1 MKTCLIDSHRTTATT
16 EYSDPYFDENQ
27 YSQASSRIDH
37 STHSMVTS
45 VPAPALGKNIMRN
58 HKERNPYEVF
68 EQAKLLGSGSM
79 GTVSMVKKVKDA
91 VGGSARVKNL
101 STKTRLEMHGVHPIA
116 IKICTT
122 PIVGEFFE
130 TCTGLKEYTEQYPC
144 NDSNLPNRD
153 MNGLSEKANSFFNKL
168 GRVGSFGKLVA
179 LNISTHQPNHIRINK
194 LLKKERAS
202 GNYEPYYALK
212 SIHLDRVNDLT
223 FVGELKNEIAIM
235 KRLDHAHIARLI
247 ETYNHKGN
255 IYLVLELCS
264 GGDLY
269 TRDPYTEDQSSR
281 IVSSIMSA
289 VSFMHE
295 HDIMHRDLKYENIMF
310 ANTNPKAEVKIIDFG
325 LSKKYLPHESLKEG
339 VGTVYTMSPQV
350 LEGDYTNKADVWAVG
365 VLTYMLLSSQMP
377 FYGKNRRDILQKILK
392 CDYDFKGRRWGQVTK
407 QGKNFV
413 SDLLQYDPG
422 HRPSAEEAKQSIWL
436 NMELTSSIRTANA
449 EDMEQVANSIEKFS
463 THQTLKKLGLMII
476 AHKSPSEEIS
486 RLRKAF
492 KKYDKKKSGFIKLE
506 DFNSC
511 LKVYG
516 WNDEYIEHL
525 FHCADLDGTGKLKY
539 TEFLAATIETTGMVT
554 EERIAEAFDRL
565 DSDDSGY
572 ISYENLRELF
582 GDDVPKEYIAQ
593 VIDEVD
599 MKEDHKISYDQFLAM
614 WEGELEENEIEN
626 MAGITRRRTV
636 SVLADDIYN
645 STDDET
651 STANSGSVVNMD

>member
-1 MKTCLIDSHRTTATT
+1 
-16 EYSDPYFDENQ
+16 
-27 YSQASSRIDH
+27 
-37 STHSMVTS
+37 
-45 VPAPALGKNIMRN
+45 
-58 HKERNPYEVF
+58 
-68 EQAKLLGSGSM
+68 
-79 GTVSMVKKVKDA
+79 
-91 VGGSARVKNL
+91 
-101 STKTRLEMHGVHPIA
+101 
-116 IKICTT
+116 
-122 PIVGEFFE
+122 
-130 TCTGLKEYTEQYPC
+130 
-144 NDSNLPNRD
+144 
-153 MNGLSEKANSFFNKL
+153 
-168 GRVGSFGKLVA
+168 
-179 LNISTHQPNHIRINK
+179 
-194 LLKKERAS
+194 
-202 GNYEPYYALK
+202 
-212 SIHLDRVNDLT
+212 
-223 FVGELKNEIAIM
+223 M

-269 TRDPYTEDQSSR
+269 TRDPYTEDQTAR
-281 IVSSIMSA
+281 IVSSIMGA

-325 LSKKYLPHESLKEG
+325 LSKKYLPHESMKEG

-377 FYGKNRRDILQKILK
+377 FYGKNRREILEKILK
-392 CDYDFKGRRWGQVTK
+392 CDYDFKGRRWGQVTN

-413 SDLLQYDPG
+413 SDLLQYDPD

-436 NMELTSSIRTANA
+436 NMELSSSIRTANA

-463 THQTLKKLGLMII
+463 THKTLKKLGLMLI
-476 AHKSPSEEIS
+476 AHKSTSEEIS

-525 FHCADLDGTGKLKY
+525 FNAADLDGTGKLKY

-572 ISYENLRELF
+572 ISFENLRELF
-582 GDDVPKEYIAQ
+582 GDDVPKEYIDQ

-599 MKEDHKISYDQFLAM
+599 DMKGDHKISYDKFLDM

-636 SVLADDIYN
+636 SILADDIYN
-645 STDDET
+645 STDDES
-651 STANSGSVVNMD
+651 STANSAVYID